1 MQPATSNR
9 DRNRNQLKF
18 MTIAKNLDNNKTEI
32 IKQIIEGQSHKS
44 LAQIWKCDIKDIHDF
59 KQRHKSEVEPAITLA
74 SWQHLQKADDLAD
87 EIDDEATTGRIAR
100 NKEKIKIELYKA
112 KIKNRAI
119 FDDNFKNRGVD
130 KEGNIVVIPSEEA
143 LKLQGLTIPQITINT
158 MSIKNDNDLLKAKE
172 MIKQYEEE
180 KKQYQEHIEQVINGD

>member
-1 MQPATSNR
+1 
-9 DRNRNQLKF
+9 

-44 LAQIWKCDIKDIHDF
+44 LAQFWKCDIKDIHDF

-112 KIKNRAI
+112 RIKNRAI
-119 FDDNFKNRGVD
+119 FDDNFKNREVEKG
-130 KEGNIVVIPSEEA
+130 GNIVVMPAPS
-143 LKLQGLTIPQITINT
+143 LHLNT
-158 MSIKNDNDLLKAKE
+158 MAIKNDNDLLKAKE
-172 MIKQYEEE
+172 LIKQYEEE

>member
-1 MQPATSNR
+1 
-9 DRNRNQLKF
+9 

-44 LAQIWKCDIKDIHDF
+44 LAKFWKCDIKDIHDF

-130 KEGNIVVIPSEEA
+130 KEGNIIVIPSEEA

-172 MIKQYEEE
+172 LIKQYEEE
-180 KKQYQEHIEQVINGD
+180 KKQYKEHIEQVINGD

>member
-1 MQPATSNR
+1 
-9 DRNRNQLKF
+9 

-44 LAQIWKCDIKDIHDF
+44 LAQLWKCDIKDIHDF
-59 KQRHKSEVEPAITLA
+59 KQRHKSEVEPAIMLA

-172 MIKQYEEE
+172 LIKQYEEE
-180 KKQYQEHIEQVINGD
+180 KKQYKEHIEQVINGD